1 MKSIEKNTYFQNRSD
16 RSVCVWWGGEGGGV
30 VGVIFM
36 MKKVDSLDRMKP
48 EHLPNSRF
56 NSYCGKCIIIE
67 LATGFQENC

>member
-1 MKSIEKNTYFQNRSD
+1 MM
-16 RSVCVWWGGEGGGV
+16 GV
-30 VGVIFM
+30 RRGRGWGVIYM

-67 LATGFQENC
+67 LAIGFQEND

>member
-1 MKSIEKNTYFQNRSD
+1 M
-16 RSVCVWWGGEGGGV
+16 GGRGGRGW
-30 VGVIFM
+30 GVIYM

-67 LATGFQENC
+67 LAIGFQEND